1 MRVMPKRN
9 SDELWPASQRNP
21 RARTFGGEAI
31 VMGDSARD
39 GPKSHEAQTSPPSSV
54 VVNA

>member
-1 MRVMPKRN
+1 MSSGLLPSVTREP
-9 SDELWPASQRNP
+9 EA
-21 RARTFGGEAI
+21 FGGEAI